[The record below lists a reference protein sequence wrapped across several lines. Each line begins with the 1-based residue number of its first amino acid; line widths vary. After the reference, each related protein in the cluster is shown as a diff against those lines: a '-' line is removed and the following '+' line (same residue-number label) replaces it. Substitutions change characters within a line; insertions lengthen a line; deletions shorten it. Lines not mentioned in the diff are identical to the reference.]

1 MSQGTGK
8 RGEWESRRV
17 SRNRAGPDRPLP
29 YWDDGRRGGAREE
42 REGRVVTNHTKSI
55 TVNRREIV
63 SKLRL
68 HRPGFE
74 TKVKGFMT
82 LVAVVRWC
90 IGVDGM
96 TG

>member
-1 MSQGTGK
+1 MHFEYSTFRCATVATVCQKKGTK
-8 RGEWESRRV
+8 DIRI
-17 SRNRAGPDRPLP
+17 
-29 YWDDGRRGGAREE
+29 YW
-42 REGRVVTNHTKSI
+42 NHTKLI

-68 HRPGFE
+68 RRPGFE